1 MHDVQ
6 INPIK
11 NRLYITLG
19 DLDYANIETYVSE
32 IEKACKRLAPG
43 FTCLTVLKRQGAV
56 RQNENDLLFNTT
68 DLVYA
73 YGASKIAHVKN
84 NNDTSNFHPPS
95 LMSLQ
100 SYFPVVKA
108 KNTQEAEAILDGK
121 KRVIPEYKISDT

>member
-6 INPIK
+6 VNPLK

-19 DLDYANIETYVSE
+19 DLDYTNMETYVSK

-43 FTCLTVLKRQGAV
+43 FTCLTVLKRKGVV
-56 RQNENDLLFNTT
+56 RQKEKDLLFNTA

-73 YGASKIAHVKN
+73 YGASKIAHVRRN
-84 NNDTSNFHPPS
+84 NNKLNFHPPS
-95 LMSLQ
+95 LMGLQ

-108 KNTQEAEAILDGK
+108 KNTKEAEAILDGK
-121 KRVIPEYKISDT
+121 KAS

>member
-6 INPIK
+6 INSIK
-11 NRLYITLG
+11 NRLYITLK
-19 DLDYANIETYVSE
+19 DLDYTNMETYVSE
-32 IEKACKRLAPG
+32 IEKACRRLVPG
-43 FTCLTVLKRQGAV
+43 FTCLTVLKGKGVV

-73 YGASKIAHVKN
+73 YGASKIAHVKRN
-84 NNDTSNFHPPS
+84 NNRLDFQPPS
-95 LMSLQ
+95 LMGFQ

-121 KRVIPEYKISDT
+121 KAS

>member
-11 NRLYITLG
+11 NRLYITLE
-19 DLDYANIETYVSE
+19 DLDYTNIETYVSK
-32 IEKACKRLAPG
+32 IEKACKRLTPG
-43 FTCLTVLKRQGAV
+43 FTCLTVLKRKGMV

-84 NNDTSNFHPPS
+84 NNDKLGIHPPS
-95 LMSLQ
+95 ITGLQ
-100 SYFPVVKA
+100 SYYPVIKA
-108 KNTQEAEAILDGK
+108 KSTREAEAILDGK
-121 KRVIPEYKISDT
+121 KAS